1 MRSVSTFV
9 YVSTVDAITGEP
21 SKASAVE
28 RPLSV
33 STVCVSVAIIQLVY
47 ALVNIRAGEAIS
59 AETLITVACIIS
71 NCIIAACL

>member
-9 YVSTVDAITGEP
+9 DVGTVDAITGEP
-21 SKASAVE
+21 SEASAVE

-71 NCIIAACL
+71 NRIITACL